1 MCIMYLHRLL
11 RVDVERTKPS
21 SHFRR
26 QAAASQPRR
35 ISADRVEE
43 RLDETT
49 TLVKELKG
57 LVASLRT
64 TQVQNDGAQGQAAKS
79 SWQ

>member
-1 MCIMYLHRLL
+1 MYLHRLL

-26 QAAASQPRR
+26 QAEAPPSRKITAEC
-35 ISADRVEE
+35 VEE
-43 RLDETT
+43 RLDEST

-57 LVASLRT
+57 LVARLRT
-64 TQVQNDGAQGQAAKS
+64 TQVQNDGAQGRAAKT